1 MILVWLQRKISTRI
15 QQRIGPEYAGPLG
28 IIQAL
33 ADGTKLLLKEDI
45 IPSSYFHILIE
56 STSR

>member
-1 MILVWLQRKISTRI
+1 MFCQKAKVGLGTWDYNLISTLISRSAGI

-33 ADGTKLLLKEDI
+33 VSVLN
-45 IPSSYFHILIE
+45 
-56 STSR
+56 